1 MANSVFGI
9 PGMVEFSHGEN
20 DLPRV
25 FLKHLYSESGAE
37 IYLHGATVTQ
47 WLRPDGN
54 DGLALRPDADFR
66 GEAPIEWVTRGRRS
80 GTCREATGGRGWLS
94 GGIGGNSIRIAA
106 GGALASTV
114 APVCGPAADVV
125 PYMSSSRK
133 ADKARRSGSSTD
145 PRHLQHTARLQV
157 RCWHLLPAVPQRRC
171 PGQGLCQRHAVAAS
185 CSGECSAPSAS
196 AL

>member
-1 MANSVFGI
+1 MANAVFGI

-66 GEAPIEWVTRGRRS
+66 GEAPIEWVTRGRGSERQRVEGVGSVAGLVGTAS
-80 GTCREATGGRGWLS
+80 G
-94 GGIGGNSIRIAA
+94 
-106 GGALASTV
+106 
-114 APVCGPAADVV
+114 
-125 PYMSSSRK
+125 
-133 ADKARRSGSSTD
+133 
-145 PRHLQHTARLQV
+145 
-157 RCWHLLPAVPQRRC
+157 LL
-171 PGQGLCQRHAVAAS
+171 LH
-185 CSGECSAPSAS
+185 
-196 AL
+196 